1 MPEVELSTLG
11 AVIKTAY
18 EGQANTNAFTD
29 AQETKLAGIAANATA
44 NDTNAQLRNRSTHT
58 GSQLANTISDFAST
72 VLSTVLTGLSL
83 ATGSAISATD
93 TVLSALGKLQAQISS
108 LNTNKFD
115 KPVGDTSQ
123 YVAGDGSLISF
134 PLFAQADRLVTAVRN
149 QLGSSVV
156 AGTVIYLN
164 GVSGNKPLI
173 GLAQANQE
181 VSSNKT
187 FGLIQATINNNNN
200 GYAVVS
206 GTVSGIDT
214 SGFSEGQVLWLSPS
228 VAGGFTSVKPQAPN
242 HAVLIGIVTRSH
254 ATQGTVETKIQ
265 NGYEIEELH
274 NVLINSPVLNQV
286 IAYDS
291 VDSLWKN
298 LTLSKSS
305 VGLANV
311 DNTSDINKP
320 VSASQE
326 SNAIIKALVF
336 G

>member
-181 VSSNKT
+181 VSSSKT

-242 HAVLIGIVTRSH
+242 HAVLIGIVTHSH

-311 DNTSDINKP
+311 DNTSDIDKP